1 MVQPIIHSLR
11 MAGHL
16 GLRSPDGPLFAHSAP
31 SRDAGAQLDY
41 LAQQGFAGAF
51 DIYLKVRADAE
62 RAIIAAKL
70 AEHGLEM
77 GTFNNDL
84 AHWDKPLWSR
94 NDADAQALIRA
105 SIESSIATVAQMG
118 SGAAVCVTGLDAA
131 YEKPAQIAA
140 MIANLRRI
148 APLAEDAGLTLM
160 IEPVAPQWIP
170 GLLIDS
176 MADGAAIVRA
186 VDSPGVR
193 LLFDVG
199 HCAMMGDDVV
209 QSLDAHWDLIGGIQ
223 IADVPGRVEPR
234 AGVIDWVPVLGRLID
249 RGFDGL
255 VEVELLTKEDSAQG
269 EANLLASLRAID
281 NELKERPI

>member
-62 RAIIAAKL
+62 RAAISAKL

-186 VDSPGVR
+186 VDSPAVR